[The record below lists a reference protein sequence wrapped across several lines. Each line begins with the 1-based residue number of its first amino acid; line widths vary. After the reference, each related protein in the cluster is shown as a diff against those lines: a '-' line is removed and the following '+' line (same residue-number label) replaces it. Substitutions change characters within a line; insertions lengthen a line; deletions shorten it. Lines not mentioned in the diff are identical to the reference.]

1 MEEKQTTKI
10 KVTEVVG
17 LKNSAQFKDMWH
29 HDYYCFAEVGGA
41 KAKCVVIIWSKSE
54 VPPGFE
60 AGEHEV
66 EVKPDYKG
74 EKQFKLVKPKKEWS
88 GGSFKPSNTGY
99 TPRSSS
105 GRNET
110 SIVAQSSLKAAIEFV
125 TVTNIKATPED
136 VIKVAE
142 EFMAWVQSKS

>member
-1 MEEKQTTKI
+1 MKI
-10 KVTEVVG
+10 KVTEVAG
-17 LKNSAQFKDMWH
+17 LKKSSPWKDMWYH
-29 HDYYCFAEVGGA
+29 EYYCFAEVDGA
-41 KAKCVVIIWSKSE
+41 KAKCTVSIGSKSE

-66 EVKPDYKG
+66 EAKPDYKG

-88 GGSFKPSNTGY
+88 GGSFKQSNTGY

-110 SIVAQSSLKAAIEFV
+110 SIVAQSSLKAAIEYV
-125 TVTNIKATPED
+125 TVTNHKAS
-136 VIKVAE
+136 VE
-142 EFMAWVQSKS
+142 EVTEIASQFMAWVKSVSEDK

>member
-1 MEEKQTTKI
+1 MKI
-10 KVTEVVG
+10 KVTEVAG
-17 LKNSAQFKDMWH
+17 LKKSSPWKDMWYH
-29 HDYYCFAEVGGA
+29 EYYCFAEIDGE
-41 KAKCVVIIWSKSE
+41 KSKCNVSIGSKSE

-66 EVKPDYKG
+66 EAKPDYKG

-99 TPRSSS
+99 TPRSPS

-110 SIVAQSSLKAAIEFV
+110 SIVAQSSLKAAIEYV
-125 TVTNIKATPED
+125 TVTNIKATPDD